1 MQLLSKLLSWVKP
14 KQASAQTS
22 GTSSTTCAED
32 TDSTAVKTSV
42 DKEGD
47 KAPSGSCLEVKLVDE
62 IYDIRNR
69 EWVTQDSAIPE
80 RKRSAVDEDKYGK
93 YAFTVVRKFDK
104 RSDPADFLFKILL
117 DIKSSQLKK
126 ACQEVIGNV
135 KGISW
140 TFTPLR
146 VSCDWSCFLVIC
158 CS

>member
-62 IYDIRNR
+62 IYDIQNR
-69 EWVTQDSAIPE
+69 EWVARDSTTPE
-80 RKRSAVDEDKYGK
+80 RKRSTEDEDKYGK

-104 RSDPADFLFKILL
+104 RES
-117 DIKSSQLKK
+117 
-126 ACQEVIGNV
+126 GNLS
-135 KGISW
+135 IRHATW
-140 TFTPLR
+140 N
-146 VSCDWSCFLVIC
+146 D
-158 CS
+158 